1 MYYLKYFIINKRMEI
16 HSGYYKAEELTKINK
31 YITQKENLNFFK
43 EEMKNNGFTEV
54 SLDDK
59 NKIQWLIPRYKNDT
73 EIFPIDMIYHQKKLK
88 IWNKKSVKK
97 CEYIHQYNFWSYIR
111 KELLICNNECN
122 LEDLTSYEITHMI
135 HNFLFCLL

>member
-1 MYYLKYFIINKRMEI
+1 
-16 HSGYYKAEELTKINK
+16 
-31 YITQKENLNFFK
+31 
-43 EEMKNNGFTEV
+43 
-54 SLDDK
+54 
-59 NKIQWLIPRYKNDT
+59 
-73 EIFPIDMIYHQKKLK
+73 MIYHQKKLK

-135 HNFLFCLL
+135 HNFLFCFVCFRCDIDSTCMSNILYLYPFITKKHFYFVFISLIAKHKFC